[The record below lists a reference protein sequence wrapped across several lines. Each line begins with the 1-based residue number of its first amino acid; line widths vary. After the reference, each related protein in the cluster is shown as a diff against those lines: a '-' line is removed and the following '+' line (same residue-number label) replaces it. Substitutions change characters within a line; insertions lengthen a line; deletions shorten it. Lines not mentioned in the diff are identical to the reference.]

1 MSDFTGN
8 KIKDTFQRVLQVDGG
23 NIQNGTGNLV
33 DATINSLT
41 ASNGFQGN
49 INGTSSFALTSSY
62 SSYAQ
67 TASYTRNLQVSGS
80 INNVDYIDFNESAGV
95 TVQSGQLAWNS
106 SDGTL
111 DLGLKG
117 GNVTLQLGQETLY
130 EVRNA
135 TGVIIPN
142 GTAVY
147 ASGVTVGSGRIEAS
161 PFTSD
166 GSVRDINFLGLATED
181 IGIGVN
187 GFVTHFGYTRGLD
200 TRGTAP
206 SSVAVGDE
214 NWSVGDILYA
224 HPTVAGKLTNVK
236 PKHEISVAII
246 INRHQ
251 TTGVLF
257 VRPTSFGHLFDNH
270 DVNINTGSL
279 STGDL
284 LIYDS
289 GSDYWTN
296 SRQLTGSYGL
306 TGSLS
311 IDNGG
316 ITGSVF
322 GTASYATTALT
333 ASNALT
339 SSYVNTLTQNVII
352 TGSLDVSGSVTATSY
367 VGNGINNGKLLAM
380 TELTA
385 STLATFTVPSS
396 TVFAAI
402 NCNSDATN
410 RYAKITFTAPSS
422 GIVEIIFESDIVF
435 DNSAAVQM
443 IGLNTTSTSTT
454 TPNAGW
460 FRINGD
466 ADSSSASYR
475 ASFIINS
482 LTPGTSYTYYVMGV
496 CNFSGNLVR
505 CGSLQ
510 TGAYVDGAD
519 RPSPLRVYAR
529 DIGTTVITTNPSS

>member
-1 MSDFTGN
+1 
-8 KIKDTFQRVLQVDGG
+8 
-23 NIQNGTGNLV
+23 
-33 DATINSLT
+33 
-41 ASNGFQGN
+41 
-49 INGTSSFALTSSY
+49 
-62 SSYAQ
+62 
-67 TASYTRNLQVSGS
+67 
-80 INNVDYIDFNESAGV
+80 
-95 TVQSGQLAWNS
+95 
-106 SDGTL
+106 
-111 DLGLKG
+111 
-117 GNVTLQLGQETLY
+117 
-130 EVRNA
+130 
-135 TGVIIPN
+135 
-142 GTAVY
+142 
-147 ASGVTVGSGRIEAS
+147 
-161 PFTSD
+161 
-166 GSVRDINFLGLATED
+166 
-181 IGIGVN
+181 
-187 GFVTHFGYTRGLD
+187 
-200 TRGTAP
+200 
-206 SSVAVGDE
+206 
-214 NWSVGDILYA
+214 
-224 HPTVAGKLTNVK
+224 
-236 PKHEISVAII
+236 
-246 INRHQ
+246 
-251 TTGVLF
+251 
-257 VRPTSFGHLFDNH
+257 
-270 DVNINTGSL
+270 
-279 STGDL
+279 
-284 LIYDS
+284 
-289 GSDYWTN
+289 
-296 SRQLTGSYGL
+296 
-306 TGSLS
+306 
-311 IDNGG
+311 
-316 ITGSVF
+316 
-322 GTASYATTALT
+322 
-333 ASNALT
+333 
-339 SSYVNTLTQNVII
+339 
-352 TGSLDVSGSVTATSY
+352 
-367 VGNGINNGKLLAM
+367 M